1 MTTRTRVR
9 RARGVRSARPLD
21 PRRLASAVEILVLQ
35 EPANDVRVDW
45 LTQRLEHAPTRA
57 DETTA
62 LPGIFQATTRCI

>member
-1 MTTRTRVR
+1 
-9 RARGVRSARPLD
+9 
-21 PRRLASAVEILVLQ
+21 
-35 EPANDVRVDW
+35 VRVDW